1 MVAGGNQGQKKGRG
15 IMYGVM
21 NSTLRK
27 APETD
32 PVPFPAPRLVLA
44 EATGSKRFEFPN
56 FLDRGVK

>member
-15 IMYGVM
+15 IMHGVM
-21 NSTLRK
+21 NSTV
-27 APETD
+27 PELD

-44 EATGSKRFEFPN
+44 EASGSKRFEFPN